1 MMIHPDISVA
11 LVRERVK
18 TFMGEAQAAHQ
29 VRLARAA
36 RSPANGKRV
45 GLPQYDQRSQ
55 PVSQPC

>member
-1 MMIHPDISVA
+1 MIYPDISVA
-11 LVRERVK
+11 LARERVK
-18 TFMGEAQAAHQ
+18 TFMGEAQAAHL

-45 GLPQYDQRSQ
+45 VLPQYDQASQ